1 MDLKFTIFY
10 TILSWLGALL
20 VLIAFS
26 LNIRKVVATDS
37 YVYMLLNLAGS
48 VFLAVSAY
56 ITQSYAFVVLN
67 TFWALFAIYSLL
79 RRNSDVT

>member
-1 MDLKFTIFY
+1 MDLDSTTVY

-26 LNIRKVVATDS
+26 LNIRKVVAADS
-37 YVYMLLNLAGS
+37 YVYMLLNLTGS
-48 VFLAVSAY
+48 VFLAASAFT
-56 ITQSYAFVVLN
+56 TQSYAFVVLN
-67 TFWALFAIYSLL
+67 SIWALFAIYSLL

>member
-1 MDLKFTIFY
+1 MNLDSTIFY

-37 YVYMLLNLAGS
+37 YVYMVLNLAGS

-56 ITQSYAFVVLN
+56 TTQSYAFVVLN
-67 TFWALFAIYSLL
+67 AVWALFALYSLL
-79 RRNSDVT
+79 RKNK